1 MSNAEI
7 GVIGMAVMG
16 SNLALNIAE
25 KGFKVAIWNRN
36 DKVMEEVLRNAG
48 PLAKNLIPCKTYEEL
63 VAAIRAPRPILMM
76 IKAGAPVDDVI
87 GHL

>member
-48 PLAKNLIPCKTYEEL
+48 PLAKNLIPCKTL
-63 VAAIRAPRPILMM
+63 RNWSPLSAPP
-76 IKAGAPVDDVI
+76 APSS
-87 GHL
+87 